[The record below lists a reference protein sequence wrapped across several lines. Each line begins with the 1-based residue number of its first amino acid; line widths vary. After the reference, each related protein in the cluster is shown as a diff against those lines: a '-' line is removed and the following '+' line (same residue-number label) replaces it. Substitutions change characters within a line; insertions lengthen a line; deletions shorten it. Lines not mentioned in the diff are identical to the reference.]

1 MIESILPAAVAAVD
15 TFVDPPGATLFREE
29 EVLVS
34 KAVQKRQAEFTTGR
48 WCARQAMERLGHTP
62 AAILTGTRG
71 EPQWP
76 AGLIGSITH
85 CAGYRSAVIAEIGRV
100 TTVGI
105 DAEPNEP
112 LNNGILEAI
121 SLPEERPRIAALC
134 RSHPEVHWDR
144 LLFSAKESVYKAWF
158 PLTARWLDFQDAS
171 LAINPLS
178 GTFNALLRVSGP
190 RLHGRKLT
198 GFAGR
203 WLVESGL
210 IVTAITILE
219 PAEAKAAE
227 AGTAE
232 VRQPAV

>member
-34 KAVQKRQAEFTTGR
+34 KAVQKRRAEFTTGR
-48 WCARQAMERLGHTP
+48 WCARQAMERLGHPP

-85 CAGYRSAVIAEIGRV
+85 CAGYRSAVVAETGRV

-112 LNNGILEAI
+112 VNNGILDAV
-121 SLPEERPRIAALC
+121 SLPEERPRIETLL
-134 RSHPEVHWDR
+134 RNHPGVSWDR

-158 PLTARWLDFQDAS
+158 PLTGRWLDFQDAS
-171 LAINPLS
+171 IVINPLG

-190 RLHGRKLT
+190 RLYGRELT

-203 WLVESGL
+203 WLVENGL
-210 IVTAITILE
+210 IVTAITIL
-219 PAEAKAAE
+219 
-227 AGTAE
+227 
-232 VRQPAV
+232 QPADRTAAAGRPAA